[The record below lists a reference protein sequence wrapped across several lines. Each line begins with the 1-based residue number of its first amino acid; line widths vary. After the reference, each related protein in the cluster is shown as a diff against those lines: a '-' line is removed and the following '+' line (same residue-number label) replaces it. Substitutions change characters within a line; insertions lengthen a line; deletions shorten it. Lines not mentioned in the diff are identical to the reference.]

1 MFTNCHNH
9 TADVS
14 QIFTDAFFKE
24 EIEAIKIHLQIF
36 DITVSSLEAETLW
49 SLYSFEITGDDGLI
63 PMDNVESLDNMRKWV
78 EHRLKDNNIE
88 I

>member
-9 TADVS
+9 TDVS
-14 QIFTDAFFKE
+14 QIFTDDFFKD
-24 EIEAIKIHLQIF
+24 EIEAIKVHLQIF

-49 SLYSFEITGDDGLI
+49 SRYSFEATGDDGLI
-63 PMDNVESLDNMRKWV
+63 PMDNVESLDKMRKWV
-78 EHRLKDNNIE
+78 EKKLKDNDIE